1 MSLSDFRSSLFILVC
16 TFSLISPSFAQT
28 NQEAPEL
35 AERVQ
40 AGALPPVTERLPQ
53 TPLVVEPTEQ
63 IGSYGGEWRTA
74 LSSGADHVW
83 LQRTLGYENLVR
95 VTPDLTEV
103 IPNIAE
109 SFETSD
115 DLTEFTFHLR
125 EGMKWSDGQPFS
137 ADDIMFWYEDVL
149 LNDELTT
156 VPPSWLVSG
165 DEPVV
170 VEKLDDNTVVFRFA
184 APNGLFLQHLARTT
198 GAGITEFPRH
208 YFEQFHIDYNPEG
221 LDALIAEAGAD
232 DWVGLFQ
239 QRGGLSSGAGE
250 YWQAG
255 TVPTLHAWVLANP
268 YGTGTRVV
276 AERNPY
282 YFKVDPEGN
291 QLPYL
296 DRVVF
301 NLVDDVEVML
311 LSALSGEIDMHAR
324 HFNTLTNRAILFDN
338 QEQGDYHFFSMV
350 PDIMNT
356 TVLFLNLTHKDP
368 VKREIFRNKDF
379 RIGLS
384 HAINREEIIDLI
396 YIGQGEPWQAAPRP
410 ESPFYHERLAK
421 QYTEYDLEL
430 ANEHLDRAFPER
442 DGSGYRLGPDGNRI
456 TFTVEATTA
465 PYGEIPDVL
474 ELVIGYWHD
483 VGIDAHLRMIDR
495 SLFDTRRE
503 ANEHDVAV
511 WVGAGGLEVI
521 LNPFWYLPIS
531 SRSDYAQAWAS
542 WYTNPSGTGAV
553 TQPEEPPEATRKQMD
568 LYRQLEATV
577 DPDEQ
582 ARLMNEILDIA
593 ADEFY
598 MIGINLMQEGY
609 GIVKNNFRNVPQSM
623 VDAFLILTPAPTNPS
638 QYFLESSGR

>member
-1 MSLSDFRSSLFILVC
+1 MGGQRSNVIRLYLLLLALLASAA
-16 TFSLISPSFAQT
+16 FAQSGYG
-28 NQEAPEL
+28 EAPQL
-35 AERVQ
+35 QERVA
-40 AGALPPVTERLPQ
+40 AGELPPVEERLPEN
-53 TPLVVEPTEQ
+53 PLVVPVLERT
-63 IGSYGGEWRTA
+63 GDYGGEWRTA
-74 LSSGADHVW
+74 LSGGGDHIW

-109 SFETSD
+109 SFEASD
-115 DLTEFTFHLR
+115 DATEFTFHLR

-156 VPPSWLVSG
+156 VPPAWLVSG
-165 DEPVV
+165 DEDELVV
-170 VEKLDDNTVVFRFA
+170 VEKLDDDTVVFRFA
-184 APNGLFLQHLARTT
+184 APNGLFLQRLARGT

-208 YFEQFHIDYNPEG
+208 YFEQFHIAYNPEG
-221 LDALIAEAGAD
+221 IDALIAEADAN

-239 QRGGLSSGAGE
+239 QRGGMSSGAGE

-255 TVPTLHAWVLANP
+255 TVPTLHAWVPANP

-311 LSALSGEIDMHAR
+311 LRALSGEIDMHGR

-338 QEQGDYHFFSMV
+338 QERGDYHFFAMV

-368 VKREIFRNKDF
+368 VKREIFSNKDF

-396 YIGQGEPWQAAPRP
+396 YIGQGEPYQAAPRP

-421 QYTEYDLEL
+421 QYTDYNPEL

-442 DGSGYRLGPDGNRI
+442 DSSGYRLGPDGQRI
-456 TFTVEATTA
+456 SFVIEATAA

-474 ELVIGYWHD
+474 ELVIGYWRE
-483 VGIDAHLRMIDR
+483 VGIDAQLRMIDR
-495 SLFDTRRE
+495 SLLETRRA
-503 ANEHDVAV
+503 ANEHDVTV
-511 WVGAGGLEVI
+511 WAGGGGVEVI

-531 SRSDYAQAWAS
+531 SASSYAQAWAT
-542 WYTNPSGTGAV
+542 WY
-553 TQPEEPPEATRKQMD
+553 
-568 LYRQLEATV
+568 
-577 DPDEQ
+577 
-582 ARLMNEILDIA
+582 
-593 ADEFY
+593 
-598 MIGINLMQEGY
+598 
-609 GIVKNNFRNVPQSM
+609 
-623 VDAFLILTPAPTNPS
+623 
-638 QYFLESSGR
+638 